1 MGRKLGNSAELYDSA
16 VSDDLGETEGWFDE
30 EPVPTRRSQG
40 ARPAAVNHRRA
51 IEELQE
57 QRLLRSMLKDDLSA
71 EFPEL

>member
-1 MGRKLGNSAELYDSA
+1 MGRKLDNSAELYDGA
-16 VSDDLGETEGWFDE
+16 VSDDEESAGWFDE

-57 QRLLRSMLKDDLSA
+57 QRLLRAMLKDDLSA